1 MTTPELAMSREPRR
15 RRPPG
20 EHPPLRR
27 APTFLRSLGYALDGI
42 GYLFR
47 TQRNAQ
53 IHAVAAALVF
63 AAAWLFGISALEWLA
78 LLAAITVVI
87 VAEGLN
93 TAVEAV
99 VDLVSPDYHQRAR
112 HAKDVAAGA
121 VLLAAA
127 GAAAIGALVFVPRM
141 WQLVLR

>member
-1 MTTPELAMSREPRR
+1 MTISREPRR
-15 RRPPG
+15 RQRPG
-20 EHPPLRR
+20 EHAPVRR
-27 APTFLRSLGYALDGI
+27 APTFLRSLGFALAGI
-42 GYLFR
+42 GFLFR

-53 IHAVAAALVF
+53 IHAAAAALVVL
-63 AAAWLFGISALEWLA
+63 AAWLLGVSALEWLA
-78 LLAAITVVI
+78 LLAAITIVI

-121 VLLAAA
+121 VLLAAV
-127 GAAAIGALVFVPRM
+127 GAAGIGMLVFVPRM